1 MVINICPST
10 FPSARLDS
18 RTLGLEWEVG
28 LPAWLL
34 DGFLPISKTYGFL
47 EAFSQVDGFGFRGSL
62 EELELLLGRE
72 P

>member
-1 MVINICPST
+1 
-10 FPSARLDS
+10 
-18 RTLGLEWEVG
+18 LEWEVG